1 MPLLLTE
8 RDVRAVL
15 SMPDLIDAMA
25 RALAA
30 YSSGGAV
37 QPVRT
42 TIEVNAAPSFFAV
55 MPAALA
61 APAAVG
67 AKLVTVYPGNHA
79 KHLPSHLASI
89 VLLDPATGGL
99 VALLDG
105 RYITEARTA
114 AVSAVSV
121 KHLAKPEATVLAIIG
136 SGVQARSHFEALR
149 CVRTITDVRVWSP
162 TSAHADAFVDA
173 ARAASRHGAPDA
185 TPLSIRATADA
196 AAAVQGA
203 DVVVLATSS
212 RVPVIGDADVAA
224 GAHICAV
231 GACRP
236 DQREMPTRLVARAS
250 VFVDARAG
258 ALTEAG
264 DLLLPIE
271 EGAFG
276 KEHIA
281 GELGE
286 VVLGRVTGR
295 TSPSAVTIFK
305 SLGMAA
311 EDVVAAALV
320 AERATAAGLGRSF
333 DLT

>member
-1 MPLLLTE
+1 MPVLLTE

-42 TIEVNAAPSFFAV
+42 TIEVNADPSFFAV
-55 MPAALA
+55 MPASLA
-61 APAAVG
+61 TPAAVG
-67 AKLVTVYPGNHA
+67 AKLVTVYPRNHD

-121 KHLAKPEATVLAIIG
+121 RHLAKPEATVLAIIG
-136 SGVQARSHFEALR
+136 SGVQARSHLEAIR
-149 CVRTITDVRVWSP
+149 AVRAITDVRVWSP
-162 TSAHADAFVDA
+162 TAAHVDAFVRE
-173 ARAASRHGAPDA
+173 ARDA
-185 TPLSIRATADA
+185 THLPIRATADA
-196 AAAVQGA
+196 ASAVRGA
-203 DVVVLATSS
+203 DLVVLATSS
-212 RVPVIGDADVAA
+212 RVPVIAAEDVAD
-224 GAHICAV
+224 GAHVCAV
-231 GACRP
+231 GSSRP
-236 DQREMPTRLVARAS
+236 DQREMPTALVARGR
-250 VFVDARAG
+250 VFVDSRVG
-258 ALTEAG
+258 ALAEAG
-264 DLLLPIE
+264 DLLLPIR

-276 KEHIA
+276 ADRVA

-286 VVLGRVTGR
+286 VVLGRVVGR

-305 SLGMAA
+305 SLGMAV

-320 AERATAAGLGRSF
+320 ADRAKAAGLGRSF